1 MNVDE
6 KTAAMIEWQRRWDI
20 FIENVV
26 EEYKIQNNLT

>member
-6 KTAAMIEWQRRWDI
+6 KTAAMIEWQKQWNT